1 MLSEV
6 LIVKSMHS
14 SPNANNTFSRSNT
27 CTAEGY
33 ADYAFNNG
41 LAYNPEQEK
50 TCALP
55 ISGDGSDRDPERVS
69 DSAIFPSKISPEDL
83 THPLLFSS
91 PPSTSVLELC

>member
-6 LIVKSMHS
+6 LIIKSMHS
-14 SPNANNTFSRSNT
+14 SPNANNTFFRRNT

-41 LAYNPEQEK
+41 FAYYPEQEK

-55 ISGDGSDRDPERVS
+55 ISGDGSDGDPERVS
-69 DSAIFPSKISPEDL
+69 DSAIFPSKFSPEEL
-83 THPLLFSS
+83 THPLSS
-91 PPSTSVLELC
+91 SPPPSTSVLELC